1 MVDINPTEIK
11 LRMSKAI
18 DSFKKD
24 LSSLRVGR
32 ASSSMLDQINV
43 NAYGNYMPINQ
54 ISTISVPEARLLL
67 VSVWDSSLV
76 SITEKSIRESPLGLN
91 PMVEGN
97 VIRISIPALSEDRRV
112 EITKVASK
120 YAENAKIAVRNIRRD
135 NIENTRKLQKNS
147 EISDDAVN
155 RLKKFA
161 NEYKVDIPQ
170 KEGDHIGPVISET
183 QYNKIQGLIKKGID
197 EGANLIAGGPGKPD
211 GLEDGYYVKPTV
223 FADVNNNMEIARTEI
238 FGPVL
243 SVIPFETEQEAIEI
257 ANDTPYG
264 LTNYIQTEDQE
275 KVKRVARKLRSG
287 MIVANT
293 ASLAVDAPFGGFK
306 HSGIGREGGK
316 EGLLEF
322 LEVKSIGGWN

>member
-1 MVDINPTEIK
+1 MVEINPTEIK

-43 NAYGNYMPINQ
+43 NAYGNSMPINQ

-97 VIRISIPALSEDRRV
+97 VIRIAIPALSEDRRV
-112 EITKVASK
+112 EITKVAAK

-147 EISDDAVN
+147 
-155 RLKKFA
+155 
-161 NEYKVDIPQ
+161 Q
-170 KEGDHIGPVISET
+170 ISEDQKHKNEILIQDIT
-183 QYNKIQGLIKKGID
+183 NEIIFSIDDILSNKEKEI
-197 EGANLIAGGPGKPD
+197 
-211 GLEDGYYVKPTV
+211 LE
-223 FADVNNNMEIARTEI
+223 N
-238 FGPVL
+238 
-243 SVIPFETEQEAIEI
+243 
-257 ANDTPYG
+257 
-264 LTNYIQTEDQE
+264 
-275 KVKRVARKLRSG
+275 
-287 MIVANT
+287 
-293 ASLAVDAPFGGFK
+293 
-306 HSGIGREGGK
+306 
-316 EGLLEF
+316 
-322 LEVKSIGGWN
+322 